1 MRIVKRIALWLLLVL
16 VLIAAI
22 VGGVVGWSYHNT
34 DAAAFDAPAVRVGD
48 TELTVNGYR
57 WNAPVMGGLL
67 YKSSEAPATLEAQ
80 DLGVWT
86 RESVDI
92 TLPDGCLSHLVVKD
106 AGGGVLLDANNETRL
121 TLDFPANGRY
131 TLEADVTVPREDGRA
146 PARATRG
153 DGTFR
158 YRARI
163 EVNVEP
169 KLAFSAVKVEQ
180 GSVITVLL
188 TGFLDGLEPTVETD
202 LSLARFCDVPGG
214 KAAFIG
220 VHYNREPGVYNVRVA
235 CGALDVTQEVT
246 VVHRDFPRQDL
257 WIDLSSSS
265 NAVATSPGAGEEWR
279 NVIYPIY
286 ETADPE
292 IYWDGVFVRPCAA
305 TAKNSEYGL
314 FRYTNGASTPERH
327 AGIDYDCDLG
337 DAVWSPARGKVVF
350 AGFLKMTGNT
360 VVVEHGGGLKSF
372 FFHMDSLACA
382 EGDMVEREQVVGY
395 AGTTGYSTGP
405 HLHYEARIGNQSVDP
420 EQLFSGASGL
430 YLAAKRRA

>member
-1 MRIVKRIALWLLLVL
+1 MRILKKIALWLLLVL
-16 VLIAAI
+16 VLIALI
-22 VGGVVGWSYHNT
+22 VGGVIAWSYHNT
-34 DAAAFDAPAVRVGD
+34 DASAFDAPAVRVGGTD
-48 TELTVNGYR
+48 LAVNGYI

-67 YKSSEAPATLEAQ
+67 YKSSEASATLEAQ

-86 RESVDI
+86 EESIDI
-92 TLPDGCLSHLVVKD
+92 ALPGGCLSHFVVRD
-106 AGGGVLLDANNETRL
+106 EGGGVLMDVNNETSV

-131 TLEADVTVPREDGRA
+131 SIEADATVPRADGRA
-146 PARATRG
+146 ASARG
-153 DGTFR
+153 DGSFR

-163 EVNVEP
+163 EVKVEP

-180 GSVITVLL
+180 GSVVTVLL
-188 TGFLDGLEPTVETD
+188 TGFLDGLEPVIETD
-202 LSLARFCDVPGG
+202 LSLAQFCDVPGG
-214 KAAFIG
+214 KAAFVG
-220 VHYNREPGVYNVRVA
+220 VHYNREPGIYNIHVA
-235 CGALDVTQEVT
+235 CGTLDVTQEVT

-257 WIDLSSSS
+257 WIDISGA
-265 NAVATSPGAGEEWR
+265 NAVATSPGASEEWR

-286 ETADPE
+286 TMADPE

-314 FRYTNGASTPERH
+314 FRYTNGSPNPERH

-337 DAVWSPARGKVVF
+337 DAVWAPARGKVVF

-360 VVVEHGGGLKSF
+360 VVLEHGGGLKSF

-382 EGDMVEREQVVGY
+382 EGEVVEREQVVGY

-430 YLAAKRRA
+430 YFAAKRRA